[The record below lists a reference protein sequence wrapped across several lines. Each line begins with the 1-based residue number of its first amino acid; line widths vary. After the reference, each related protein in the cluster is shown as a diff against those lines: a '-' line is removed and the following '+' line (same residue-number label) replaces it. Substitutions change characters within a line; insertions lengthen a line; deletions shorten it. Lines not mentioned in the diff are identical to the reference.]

1 MRRGVQLS
9 GERAEVRREWLV
21 TGAAEG
27 GVGGGDEGGLAAP
40 ARPGGGGEIRGA
52 QSGSSSMQAPPSPG
66 SQIAMT
72 PVPSLQPCPSQASS
86 GLCLSSQD

>member
-27 GVGGGDEGGLAAP
+27 GVGGGDGAGRGGA
-40 ARPGGGGEIRGA
+40 G
-52 QSGSSSMQAPPSPG
+52 SPG
-66 SQIAMT
+66 EARRRW
-72 PVPSLQPCPSQASS
+72 
-86 GLCLSSQD
+86 